1 MTDRPALRYFRCR
14 HELLAVGPPWGYY
27 KATGRSQIV
36 FLPTSPGLQNGSPGL
51 HTATGTH
58 PDLCAVAR
66 HRPLVVYSS
75 ARHATPKPSSSGET
89 RPHPAELVHELR
101 RTSPSSV
108 PLGTTLHAKHRRPQP
123 ISCRQADLFRELHE
137 ALPHDAI
144 CVDGIVTQTSPDDPI
159 LPRAHAL

>member
-1 MTDRPALRYFRCR
+1 MTDRPALRYIRCR

-66 HRPLVVYSS
+66 HPPLVVYSS
-75 ARHATPKPSSSGET
+75 APVRNAEAVVKW
-89 RPHPAELVHELR
+89 RNAPAPR
-101 RTSPSSV
+101 RTRGRTPSRQPSSV

-159 LPRAHAL
+159 PPRAHAL